1 MNATALPFSGS
12 RQPPSTWDRF
22 GVAIVTLL
30 GLLSLAVALHIDE
43 LDRASSAAPVASA
56 R

>member
-1 MNATALPFSGS
+1 MSAGVLPLSAS
-12 RQPPSTWDRF
+12 RQPAGWERF

-30 GLLSLAVALHIDE
+30 GLLSLAVALHIDG
-43 LDRASSAAPVASA
+43 LDRASSAAPVATA